1 MNLESCWEDAKA
13 LCSEPWYFPS
23 LFPHSQS
30 AHRHTKWRPSPPL
43 TARMENLSLASMGDP
58 SLVYGDTRGTNKALF
73 PFCHKH
79 ASQRQNH
86 LDQAS
91 SLICPTRPAVPPSV
105 CRLGTEGYPGLHVSP
120 TNSPV
125 THTGWGADPSSL
137 PWKALYYMHS
147 LCRGAKSWKAI
158 EIPKEFAFP
167 RDSLKSF
174 ILKAVHTGEGPSAF
188 ANKKLVS

>member
-1 MNLESCWEDAKA
+1 MPRLSVVNCGTSH
-13 LCSEPWYFPS
+13 LCF
-23 LFPHSQS
+23 
-30 AHRHTKWRPSPPL
+30 HTCRVL
-43 TARMENLSLASMGDP
+43 IDTQNGDP
-58 SLVYGDTRGTNKALF
+58 ALLWLQGWKISLQHQRGIQSLIYRDTRGTNKALF

-79 ASQRQNH
+79 TSQRQNH

-105 CRLGTEGYPGLHVSP
+105 CRLGTEGYPGLHISP
-120 TNSPV
+120 TNSPI

-137 PWKALYYMHS
+137 PWKALYYMQS

-188 ANKKLVS
+188 ANKKLLS